1 VGHAIALWHKAGLSY
16 LKCLS
21 LMKNLRNN
29 PKIYVGT
36 YGMYNSGSLFGKW
49 FDLSDYNDAEE
60 FYKDCFEYHRN
71 EFLPELM
78 FQDWESIPVFLISE
92 CSLHEDIFR
101 YFKAISEMDDQRA
114 EAFELYCSNII
125 SWPANGNDLDETL
138 EGFNEAYQGY
148 YGGAMKDAKT
158 EFAYQY
164 IEDIGLLAGVPQM
177 LERYFDYEA
186 FGRDMFLGDY
196 TEYEGHI
203 FLDM

>member
-1 VGHAIALWHKAGLSY
+1 
-16 LKCLS
+16 
-21 LMKNLRNN
+21 MKNLSNT

-49 FDLSDYNDAEE
+49 FDLSDYANAEE
-60 FYKDCFEYHRN
+60 FYKDCYEYHRN

-78 FQDWESIPVFLISE
+78 FQDWECIPGFLISE
-92 CSLHEDIFR
+92 CSLHEDTFV
-101 YFKAISEMDDQRA
+101 YFESVAEMDDQRV

-138 EGFNEAYQGY
+138 EGFNEVYQGY
-148 YGGAMKDAKT
+148 YGGAMKDPKT

-164 IEDIGLLAGVPQM
+164 IEDIGLLEGVPQM

-203 FLDM
+203 FLDT